1 MRDQRYK
8 GKIAACLAALVL
20 SLSAAGIPG
29 FAAAGSSSAGSSE
42 TPVSFSTGVLTRSEG
57 GASGTAARTNSAY
70 QAIRK
75 ISSSANVQ
83 QLRRVSLSNSLA
95 EDSEARYAYVEQ
107 KYGYSALTTDTERTL
122 YDYIGNAAYQVS
134 NQSIDGYYPVGQIM
148 MPTQLDQSELQKV
161 FLAYTNDHP
170 EVFWLSNVFSYGSEG
185 NFSILQLY
193 SVLSAD
199 ACNSDIDTLQSK
211 VEQVVNSIPAG
222 LSEFDREEALY
233 NYMVKQCSYDTAAVK
248 DSSIWQAF
256 TAYGALTDGKVVCEG
271 YSRAME
277 LLSSYEGLHCALIR
291 GSSGGVG
298 HMWNAVSVAGN
309 WYYLDLTWSDGNQPV
324 YNYFNITTQVIGTT
338 HKIAPLAS
346 TLTSKQFVA
355 ANSQVNLF
363 LPSCTATAEN
373 YYIVKGI
380 RITDLSSA
388 NDSAVVS
395 QLSSDLANS
404 DTTIAFYINAG
415 SKYSSVISGLVS
427 ASPYKMKSYLQ
438 QAQQRAGKKVT
449 GASYVV
455 DSANH
460 GLDICVTY

>member
-1 MRDQRYK
+1 
-8 GKIAACLAALVL
+8 
-20 SLSAAGIPG
+20 
-29 FAAAGSSSAGSSE
+29 
-42 TPVSFSTGVLTRSEG
+42 
-57 GASGTAARTNSAY
+57 
-70 QAIRK
+70 
-75 ISSSANVQ
+75 
-83 QLRRVSLSNSLA
+83 
-95 EDSEARYAYVEQ
+95 
-107 KYGYSALTTDTERTL
+107 
-122 YDYIGNAAYQVS
+122 
-134 NQSIDGYYPVGQIM
+134 
-148 MPTQLDQSELQKV
+148 
-161 FLAYTNDHP
+161 
-170 EVFWLSNVFSYGSEG
+170 
-185 NFSILQLY
+185 
-193 SVLSAD
+193 
-199 ACNSDIDTLQSK
+199 
-211 VEQVVNSIPAG
+211 
-222 LSEFDREEALY
+222 
-233 NYMVKQCSYDTAAVK
+233 
-248 DSSIWQAF
+248 
-256 TAYGALTDGKVVCEG
+256 
-271 YSRAME
+271 
-277 LLSSYEGLHCALIR
+277 
-291 GSSGGVG
+291 
-298 HMWNAVSVAGN
+298 MWNAVSVAGN